1 MVFEIQGM
9 KEYVSE
15 WSEEEIGLKTNK
27 SKLVPT
33 WPDNLSMSEL
43 KGIWNDYHKP
53 LSQNLIHLV
62 SII

>member
-15 WSEEEIGLKTNK
+15 WSEEEVGLKTNK

-33 WPDNLSMSEL
+33 WPENLNMSEL
-43 KGIWNDYHKP
+43 EGT
-53 LSQNLIHLV
+53 
-62 SII
+62 